1 MVRCIYEV
9 GSIIQN
15 LMATRHGLFPRSK
28 LWHDRVLLKTL
39 IFKPIQ
45 SIFGNFPVLNG
56 SCLGG
61 DSDLL
66 YAVDISNLI
75 LAVCSL
81 TAICGRVYTIALL
94 YFFFHF

>member
-28 LWHDRVLLKTL
+28 LWHDRVFLKTL

-45 SIFGNFPVLNG
+45 SIFGNFPVLM
-56 SCLGG
+56 
-61 DSDLL
+61 
-66 YAVDISNLI
+66 AHV
-75 LAVCSL
+75 LAEIV
-81 TAICGRVYTIALL
+81 TY
-94 YFFFHF
+94 YMQ